1 MATEDPEIGNGGAD
15 PDATKFDP
23 ATGDP
28 VKKHEATP
36 EELEEWRYQVGA
48 GPKPGSPDPIPQGTA
63 IPAAPPM
70 ASPSPADAATLALV
84 GGHLKVNASLA
95 TQEGIAWLIG
105 LLRQT
110 SVELFEE
117 VDKVEVAMRD
127 LEAFNKGQ
135 RLSSSELLGGTRPRA
150 PLENT
155 AERENPAAA
164 VKPEDLGDPGVGR
177 GKD

>member
-1 MATEDPEIGNGGAD
+1 MAAEDPEIGNGGAD
-15 PDATKFDP
+15 TEATKFDP
-23 ATGDP
+23 TTGDP
-28 VKKHEATP
+28 VKGIEHTP

-48 GPKPGSPDPIPQGTA
+48 GPKPGSLDPIPQGTA

-110 SVELFEE
+110 SIELFEE
-117 VDKVEVAMRD
+117 VDAEMQQKRHDAMSKPA
-127 LEAFNKGQ
+127 EP
-135 RLSSSELLGGTRPRA
+135 LSSSELLGGTRPRA

-164 VKPEDLGDPGVGR
+164 VEPS
-177 GKD
+177 KD